1 MNHPVS
7 SLSKSTSRRH
17 GFTLVE
23 LLVVIAIIGTLVG
36 LLLPAVQAAREAAR
50 RSSCANNMRQ
60 TCLAALN
67 YESANKTLPPN
78 RHSKVLNSAAGVPTT
93 YSSGANPQVMILQY
107 LEEANRY
114 QLFDLNYNVNS
125 DAPIAPGIPAKTGA
139 NAAARLQ
146 DVSSYLCPSDQS
158 PNNYF
163 GAGRNNVMAC
173 TGGANQRG
181 GTSLD
186 GIFAMAFPGAAAS
199 ATSAAGPASGTL
211 LKGYRVASVPDG
223 LSKTAMFGEVIRGT
237 KTWNDTNQYDNTT
250 AFNSTTA
257 FTAAQ
262 SIDGR
267 TVPQCLPN
275 GNTTTS
281 SWIRYTGHQYYR
293 DLPYTFSFSTTLPP
307 NWNRKTTNLAQQ
319 NYNCG
324 TTSFTV
330 AHIAASSYHPGGAT
344 IGFADGSTRFISDD
358 IDFTAWQATGS
369 RQGAENVSVE

>member
-1 MNHPVS
+1 MT
-7 SLSKSTSRRH
+7 LTLRRG

-50 RSSCANNMRQ
+50 RSSCSNNMRQ

-78 RHSKVLNSAAGVPTT
+78 RHSKVLNNSFGVPTT
-93 YSSGANPQVMILQY
+93 YSSGAQPLVLILQY
-107 LEEANRY
+107 LEEASRY
-114 QLFDLNYNVNS
+114 SLFDLNYNVNS
-125 DAPIAPGIPAKTGA
+125 DVAIGPGIPAKTGA
-139 NAAARLQ
+139 NANARLQ
-146 DVSSYLCPSDQS
+146 DVAAYLCPSDQS
-158 PNNYF
+158 PNNYY

-181 GTSLD
+181 GTTID
-186 GIFAMAFPGAAAS
+186 GIFAMGFPGSVAS
-199 ATSAAGPASGTL
+199 SSSAEGPPAGTI
-211 LKGYRVASVPDG
+211 LKGYRTAQIPDG

-237 KTWNDTNQYDNTT
+237 KTFSDTNQWDNTT
-250 AFNSTTA
+250 AFCSTSA

-262 SIDGR
+262 AIDGR
-267 TVPQCLPN
+267 AIPQCMPN

-293 DLPYTFSFSTTLPP
+293 DLPFTFSFSTTLPP
-307 NWNRKTTNLAQQ
+307 NWNRKVTDLAQQ
-319 NYNCG
+319 RYNCG

-330 AHIAASSYHPGGAT
+330 AHIAASSYHPGGAI
-344 IGFADGSTRFISDD
+344 IGFADGSNRLISDD
-358 IDFTAWQATGS
+358 IDFAVWQATGS
-369 RQGAENVSVE
+369 RQGGENVSLD

>member
-1 MNHPVS
+1 MNPTV
-7 SLSKSTSRRH
+7 RRG

-60 TCLAALN
+60 SCLAALN

-78 RHSKVLNSAAGVPTT
+78 RHSKVLPNALGVQTT
-93 YSSGANPQVMILQY
+93 YPSGAVPQVMILQY

-114 QLFDLNYNVNS
+114 SLFDLNYNVNS
-125 DAPIAPGIPAKTGA
+125 DVAIAPGIPAKTGA
-139 NAAARLQ
+139 NSRARLQ
-146 DVSSYLCPSDQS
+146 DVSSYICPSDQS

-163 GAGRNNVMAC
+163 GAGRNNLMAC

-181 GTSLD
+181 GTTID
-186 GIFAMAFPGAAAS
+186 GIFAMAFPGALAS
-199 ATSAAGPASGTL
+199 SSSAEGPPAGTV
-211 LKGYRVASVPDG
+211 LKGFRTAQSPDG

-237 KTWNDTNQYDNTT
+237 KTWNDTNQWDNTT
-250 AFNSTTA
+250 AFNSTSA

-262 SIDGR
+262 AIDGR
-267 TVPQCLPN
+267 TVAPCMPN

-307 NWNRKTTNLAQQ
+307 NWNRKTSDLAQQ
-319 NYNCG
+319 RYNCG

-330 AHIAASSYHPGGAT
+330 AHIAASSYHPGGVM
-344 IGFADGSTRFISDD
+344 IGFADGSTRFVSDD
-358 IDFTAWQATGS
+358 IDFVAWQATGS
-369 RQGAENVSVE
+369 RQGGENVSIE